1 VAPLPFHDVGEGL
14 EGDDVFVVE
23 VEDARER
30 RLGGVVVAEVEMAPA
45 EDDAAGDVVG
55 IELEAD
61 ANDLERA
68 LDIVALP
75 EGVRE
80 GGGEAP
86 RVLRELTLEF
96 FHLARVGHS
105 GPWTRKLL
113 RGLTSE

>member
-1 VAPLPFHDVGEGL
+1 VTPP
-14 EGDDVFVVE
+14 
-23 VEDARER
+23 
-30 RLGGVVVAEVEMAPA
+30 

-61 ANDLERA
+61 PDDFERA
-68 LDIVALP
+68 LNVVALP
-75 EGVRE
+75 EGIRE
-80 GGGEAP
+80 GGGKAP